1 MALGTAWAVRGKFGH
16 EQGAAWAGA
25 IGSIALILVAKR
37 KDWYD
42 KVFKVALA
50 AAFGWGLGGM
60 ISYGLVV
67 GYGRGTDFINVY
79 YGLAMLFVIGG
90 LYGFLGGGLMGLVL
104 VDSKEFKVKWHTLI
118 VEMIAGSLIIYA
130 LLINQLG
137 WLMTPPRS
145 ELWAACFGAAIALAW
160 YILRHKQRA
169 VIKVAV
175 CASLGAG
182 FGFAFGNFLQVLGAN
197 SGLPFNFWNIME
209 YSIGFFGGLGMA
221 YGTLTSAWPL
231 VEGEKNK
238 ASNLVPMLLLL
249 VFIPFVLWQQSFIN
263 KTLDFLIEL
272 GGNENTK
279 LSFRIIS
286 FVTIVAVAAFM
297 FLRFYKASYTYQSVR
312 TIFFFYIGSYT
323 FLSFLATGILN
334 HPIEQYLYLVNI
346 AAILFLLPS
355 VNNTFA
361 VQQEQ
366 PKKWLAGFGIA
377 MVILAALAMIAINSH
392 EETEGKPCAIL
403 IGTSKLNRY

>member
-1 MALGTAWAVRGKFGH
+1 
-16 EQGAAWAGA
+16 
-25 IGSIALILVAKR
+25 
-37 KDWYD
+37 
-42 KVFKVALA
+42 
-50 AAFGWGLGGM
+50 
-60 ISYGLVV
+60 
-67 GYGRGTDFINVY
+67 
-79 YGLAMLFVIGG
+79 
-90 LYGFLGGGLMGLVL
+90 LMGLVF
-104 VDSKEFKVKWHTLI
+104 VDSKEFKVKWHLLI

-197 SGLPFNFWNIME
+197 SDLPFNFWNIME

-231 VEGEKNK
+231 AEGEKNK
-238 ASNLVPMLLLL
+238 ATNLVPMLLLL

-263 KTLDFLIEL
+263 KPLAFLVEL

-279 LSFRIIS
+279 LSFRVIS
-286 FVTIVAVAAFM
+286 FVTIAAVAAFM

-323 FLSFLATGILN
+323 FLSFLATGILS

-361 VQQEQ
+361 VQPEQ

-392 EETEGKPCAIL
+392 EEMKGSHVRFDWHSGVE
-403 IGTSKLNRY
+403 